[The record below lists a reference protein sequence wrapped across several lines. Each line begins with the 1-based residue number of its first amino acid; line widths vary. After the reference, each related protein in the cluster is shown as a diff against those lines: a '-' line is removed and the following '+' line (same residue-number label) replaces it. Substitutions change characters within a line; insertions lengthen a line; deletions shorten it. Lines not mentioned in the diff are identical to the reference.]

1 MPQSLDKPA
10 GICYNGNSKTEQEGR
25 PGRRPCACGRRIAMR
40 IQEQLIG
47 RGLPAFPGREEAV
60 RLGLLAGVGL
70 ERPALEALVD
80 KLSPE
85 ELAALSKAWEQQA
98 GRRYPLKTQLRY
110 EEQSHPVQER
120 DGAFLI

>member
-1 MPQSLDKPA
+1 MTEHEFDRMIDQAADRFERAVEHAAGQFERAMEARANHLDRSLTAAWD
-10 GICYNGNSKTEQEGR
+10 GSNLFRWSV
-25 PGRRPCACGRRIAMR
+25 CGA
-40 IQEQLIG
+40 E
-47 RGLPAFPGREEAV
+47 
-60 RLGLLAGVGL
+60 LLAGVGL

-85 ELAALSKAWEQQA
+85 ELAALSKAWRQQA
-98 GRRYPLKTQLRY
+98 GGRYPLKTQLRY